1 MYVGYLK
8 WLMFVLSEFKWGLHA
23 NSWMSLIGGPANAVA
38 CALHFLPLKEPQTE
52 PLLGERIVFWP
63 LFSAPPSSLLV
74 SRKMWISSSIN
85 LLLRDAVIGGSFRN
99 ACSVVF
105 FWNCGAFEIKKNPWN
120 KTEHQQTKHF
130 PDTEEKLL
138 SVLTEKQKLIEI

>member
-8 WLMFVLSEFKWGLHA
+8 WLMFVLSELKWGLHA

-38 CALHFLPLKEPQTE
+38 CALHFLPLKERQTE

-85 LLLRDAVIGGSFRN
+85 LLLRDNVIGGSFTN
-99 ACSVVF
+99 ACSVGF
-105 FWNCGAFEIKKNPWN
+105 LELWCFWDKKKPWN
-120 KTEHQQTKHF
+120 KTEHQQIKRF